1 MFAKITEFERV
12 AKTDIINNVKNLWI
26 VWQNKSVALYM
37 DFEKQPNIK
46 PQAVRKYVQDSV
58 SAGLGKLPPQV
69 PELEESV
76 LGALMLEKDAL
87 TEVVDVLKPESFYV
101 EKHKIIYNAII
112 TLFTN
117 SDPIDLLTVTNQLRA
132 SGELEMAGGAYYI
145 TQLTSKVNSAA
156 NIEYHARIVSEMSI
170 KRELIAIS
178 SEILKDAYEETT
190 DVFEL
195 LDKTEQSLFQV
206 SESNIRKNYI
216 DMSTVMR
223 QAIDELEAR
232 KDHEDGLTGVPSGLT
247 ALDRVTNGW
256 QSSDLIIIAARPGM
270 GKTAFTLTSLRNAA
284 VDHDIP
290 VAFFS
295 LEMGAVQLVNRL
307 ISAEAELESDKL
319 RKGNLQEHEWQ
330 QLHHRIRKLSNAPI
344 YMDDTPGLSI
354 LELRAKCRRL
364 KAQHDIQ
371 IIVIDYLQLMSGDTG
386 AKKAGNRE
394 QEIASISRA
403 LKGIAKELNVP
414 VIALSQLSR
423 AVESRGGNKRPQ
435 LSDLRE
441 SGSIE
446 QDADQVMFL
455 YRPEYYDI
463 QEYEDG
469 TPAAGTCE
477 MIIAKNRHG
486 STDDVRMRFIGKF
499 TKFCDLDFGGMDSF
513 SGGMEDPLASFENSP
528 SGGNIM
534 MGSKMNDEGG
544 NTPPPAGSNMDEDE
558 VPF

>member
-1 MFAKITEFERV
+1 MELDDK
-12 AKTDIINNVKNLWI
+12 KNASP
-26 VWQNKSVALYM
+26 K
-37 DFEKQPNIK
+37 
-46 PQAVRKYVQDSV
+46 AVRKYVKD
-58 SAGLGKLPPQV
+58 AFGENMGKLPPQA

-87 TEVVDVLKPESFYV
+87 TEVIDVLKPESFYL
-101 EKHKIIYNAII
+101 EKHKVIYNAIL

-117 SDPIDLLTVTNQLRA
+117 SEPVDLLTVTNQLRS
-132 SGELEMAGGAYYI
+132 SGELEMAGGAYYV

-156 NIEYHARIVSEMSI
+156 NIEFHARIVSEMAI
-170 KRELIAIS
+170 KRELIKIS
-178 SEILKDAYEETT
+178 SEILKDAYEDTT

-195 LDKTEQSLFQV
+195 LDKTEQSLFEV

-216 DMSTVMR
+216 DMKSVMR
-223 QAIDELEAR
+223 QAIDELEVR
-232 KDHEDGLTGVPSGLT
+232 KDHEDGLTGVPSGFT

-256 QSSDLIIIAARPGM
+256 QPSDLIIIAARPGM
-270 GKTAFTLTSLRNAA
+270 GKTAFTLSSLRNAA
-284 VDHDIP
+284 VDHDVP

-307 ISAEAELESDKL
+307 ISAEAEIESGKL
-319 RKGNLQEHEWQ
+319 RKGNLEDHEWT
-330 QLHHRIRKLSNAPI
+330 QLHHRIRKLTNAPI
-344 YMDDTPGLSI
+344 FMDDTPGLSI

-371 IIVIDYLQLMSGDTG
+371 IIVIDYLQLMSGDTS
-386 AKKAGNRE
+386 AKKSGNRE

-403 LKGIAKELNVP
+403 LKSIAKELSVP

-441 SGSIE
+441 SGAIE

-463 QEYEDG
+463 QEFEDG
-469 TPAAGTCE
+469 SPAAGVGE
-477 MIIAKNRHG
+477 VIIAKNRHG
-486 STDDVRMRFIGKF
+486 STEDVRLRFIGKF

-513 SGGMEDPLASFENSP
+513 GGMGDPLSDFENTP
-528 SGGNIM
+528 SSTIT
-534 MGSKMNDEGG
+534 MGSKMNEDGD
-544 NTPPPAGSNMDEDE
+544 TPPPPAGGDE